1 MAENENNTEIRLR
14 FRINMLLAERDMTV
28 KQLYDKVKE
37 LGADISSA
45 HFYRQMKPYYSPIR
59 LDLLTFVVRA
69 LRASPAELFDL
80 VEIEL
85 DEETQASKL
94 RSKAE
99 DIPEQINEK
108 DESEKVKKARKT
120 AKQQRDLAMLG
131 SKISVMPTKKP

>member
-1 MAENENNTEIRLR
+1 MAENEKNTEVRLR

-69 LRASPAELFDL
+69 LGTSPTELFDL

-85 DEETQASKL
+85 DGQTHTSKL
-94 RSKAE
+94 RGKAE
-99 DIPEQINEK
+99 DMPEQINEK